1 MYLLNFQ
8 IAIKY
13 IINGINIQFVFVFD
27 TLLKSIHTPFTTF
40 FPKQQLKKSCES
52 ASPLFCFKFMAQM
65 GGQMRISL
73 HFQLS
78 GQHNFKV

>member
-1 MYLLNFQ
+1 MTHFYKVFTLHLQHFFLLNSS
-8 IAIKY
+8 
-13 IINGINIQFVFVFD
+13 
-27 TLLKSIHTPFTTF
+27 LK
-40 FPKQQLKKSCES
+40 KKSCES